1 MQSISASLA
10 AVAIITI
17 SCLRDTS
24 CIWCNQKGTTTNIS
38 GDEKCGSIMF
48 RPASTQPVKRQRCS
62 LIELLSYLPNKI
74 TGRKDNGHRSSEKV
88 QPDVTTTHTYR
99 LETRKKRNPGP
110 GQTQPQKHKRP
121 KSEWVF
127 QNMLAFFRLANSYMH
142 FSSSK
147 RISFEKHKFS
157 ERSVEIACN
166 ECRPFIFLISISTKK
181 SL

>member
-1 MQSISASLA
+1 MRRGKKSRETKRMQSIFASLA

-74 TGRKDNGHRSSEKV
+74 TGRKDNDHRSSEKV
-88 QPDVTTTHTYR
+88 QPDDDTH
-99 LETRKKRNPGP
+99 
-110 GQTQPQKHKRP
+110 
-121 KSEWVF
+121 
-127 QNMLAFFRLANSYMH
+127 
-142 FSSSK
+142 
-147 RISFEKHKFS
+147 
-157 ERSVEIACN
+157 
-166 ECRPFIFLISISTKK
+166 ISTRDKK
-181 SL
+181 NEILAQNKHSRKYTNDPRVSGVSRICWPFSG